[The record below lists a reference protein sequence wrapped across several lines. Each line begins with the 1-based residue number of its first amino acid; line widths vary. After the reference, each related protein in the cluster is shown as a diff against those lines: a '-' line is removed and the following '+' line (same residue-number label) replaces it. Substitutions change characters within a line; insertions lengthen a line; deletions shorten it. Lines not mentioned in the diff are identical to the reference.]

1 MTLAYPVASR
11 GIFNLD
17 VLYQNVQEIDFHRP
31 QGDLQVATVYVTTFC
46 YLSLCEPMLAWVS
59 PYLTVL
65 VFVSTNQR
73 ASSQKA

>member
-46 YLSLCEPMLAWVS
+46 YLSLCEPMLA
-59 PYLTVL
+59 
-65 VFVSTNQR
+65 
-73 ASSQKA
+73 